1 MHESYMRYITDV
13 LTGLLAAD
21 SPSGFTRKAADYA
34 MEQFQLLGYQPYLT
48 NKGGVFCEIG
58 GNANSTEGGLLLSAH
73 IDTLGAMVRQIK
85 GNGRLLLKAIGGL
98 DASNTETETVR
109 VYTRDGKVYG
119 GTIQLANA
127 SAHVN
132 SAMHNTARN
141 FDNVEVVL
149 DEDVKNADD
158 TVALGIETGCYVCV
172 DPRTTI
178 TPTGYIKSRFLDDK
192 LSAAILLGVAKW
204 IRDENICLSRK
215 VFMHFTVFEE
225 IGHGASGT
233 MPQGVTEIF
242 GVDMGCV
249 GDGLS
254 CTEKDVSI
262 CAADSAGPYDYN
274 INCKLISLA
283 KKHGLSYAVD
293 VYPYYSSD
301 CSAAV
306 RSFDVRQALIGA
318 GVYASHGYER
328 SHLSGVENTFALLCA
343 YLKDHEDN
351 SVNAD

>member
-1 MHESYMRYITDV
+1 MNEAYIPYITEV
-13 LTGLLAAD
+13 LRGLLAAD
-21 SPSGFTRKAADYA
+21 SPSGFTHQAAEYA
-34 MEQFQLLGYQPYLT
+34 MEQFRALGYTPKLT

-58 GNANSTEGGLLLSAH
+58 GNENSPAGGILLSAH

-98 DASNTETETVR
+98 SPSNSETESVK
-109 VYTRDGKVYG
+109 VYTRDGRVYE

-132 SAMHNTARN
+132 ASAGNTVRT

-149 DEDVKNADD
+149 DEDVKNAED
-158 TVALGIETGCYVCV
+158 TAALGIEVGCYVCV
-172 DPRTTI
+172 NPKTVI
-178 TPTGYIKSRFLDDK
+178 TEKGYIKSRFLDDK
-192 LSAAILLGVAKW
+192 LSAAILLGIAKW
-204 IRDENICLSRK
+204 VRDEKIALPRK
-215 VFMHFTVFEE
+215 VYMHFTVYEE
-225 IGHGASGT
+225 IGHGASAT
-233 MPQGVTEIF
+233 MPAGVTEIF

-262 CAADSAGPYDYN
+262 CAADSSGPYDYD
-274 INCKLISLA
+274 INCRLIALA
-283 KKHGLSYAVD
+283 KKLGLSYAVD

-301 CSAAV
+301 CSTAV
-306 RSFDVRQALIGA
+306 QTFDVRQALIGA

-328 SHLSGVENTFALLCA
+328 SHLDGVRNTFALLCA
-343 YLKDHEDN
+343 YLQDTCTEE
-351 SVNAD
+351 